1 MASPVRIP
9 EIPGCLGWK
18 HDIPPETLST
28 GIGDLD
34 GVIEGCPRGRI
45 TEITGTVSSGR
56 TTLMHAILAEGT
68 RIGEVCAVVDACDS
82 FDPASAAA
90 AGVQLNQLLLIRCR
104 GDADHALRSAD
115 LLLHSGGFGVVAL
128 DLCDVPDRDV
138 RRIPISCWYRFR
150 RAIESSPTV
159 FLLVE
164 REPLAK
170 ACASLALEMNR
181 ERANFKGTY
190 PFQYLESVRYR
201 VVPRKAESRRPASFQ
216 VKASSQSCGA
226 G

>member
-1 MASPVRIP
+1 MTSPVRIP
-9 EIPGCLGWK
+9 EIPAGLGWK
-18 HDIPPETLST
+18 HDIPRETLST

-45 TEITGTVSSGR
+45 TEITGPVSSGR

-90 AGVQLNQLLLIRCR
+90 AGVQLNQLLLIRCG
-104 GDADHALRSAD
+104 GDADHALRAAD

-128 DLCDVPDRDV
+128 DLCDVHDRDV

-150 RAIESSPTV
+150 RTIENTPTV

-170 ACASLALEMNR
+170 ACASLSLEMNR
-181 ERANFKGTY
+181 ERSNFKGTY
-190 PFQYLESVRYR
+190 PFQYLESVRYH
-201 VVPRKAESRRPASFQ
+201 VAPRKAESRRPASFQ
-216 VKASSQSCGA
+216 VKALP
-226 G
+226 